1 VKGSLSRR
9 SVEVRAS
16 GAVGLRWQAV
26 CGCQHSSPC
35 LFSGDAEQLD
45 LEHQR
50 RIRRDHAARAARAI
64 REVRRNGELA
74 LAADFHAGDALVP
87 ASDHL
92 PPAEAEFE
100 RIVAIDARVELLAV
114 GEPAG
119 VMQGDVVTRCGDRAV
134 AADEV
139 FDDQGA
145 WGGVGSPR
153 GLSESEFVASGF
165 WGQIFMI

>member
-1 VKGSLSRR
+1 M
-9 SVEVRAS
+9 
-16 GAVGLRWQAV
+16 AVSILP
-26 CGCQHSSPC
+26 PC

-50 RIRRDHAARAARAI
+50 RIRRDHAARAARAV

-74 LAADFHAGDALVP
+74 LAADFHAG
-87 ASDHL
+87 DHL

-100 RIVAIDARVELLAV
+100 RIVAIDARVELPAV

-134 AADEV
+134 ADDEV

-145 WGGVGSPR
+145 WGSVGSPR

-165 WGQIFMI
+165 WG